1 MIGVSDLKITKNLD
15 NGGNGFVYLAKDA
28 QNKSYAVKVI
38 VGPEKEFLAWREFEI
53 GNGLN
58 HCNLGRCLNIAKD
71 QLYPNPQT
79 GGFTLSTCL
88 VLEYIAGSNL
98 FAHVVV
104 KPFNESVSRFLF
116 S

>member
-1 MIGVSDLKITKNLD
+1 MIGVSDLTITKNLD

-28 QNKSYAVKVI
+28 YDKSYAVKVV
-38 VGPEKEFLAWREFEI
+38 VGPEKKFLAWREFEI
-53 GNGLN
+53 GYGLN
-58 HCNLGRCLNIAKD
+58 HLNLGRCLNIADD

-79 GGFTLSTCL
+79 GFSTLSTCL

-104 KPFNESVSRFLF
+104 KPFNESVSRFLI

>member
-1 MIGVSDLKITKNLD
+1 M
-15 NGGNGFVYLAKDA
+15 AKDTH
-28 QNKSYAVKVI
+28 NKSYAVKVI
-38 VGPEKEFLAWREFEI
+38 MGPEKKFLAKREFRF

-58 HCNLGRCLNIAKD
+58 HLNLGRCLDYATD
-71 QLYPNPQT
+71 QLCPNPKT

-104 KPFNESVSRFLF
+104 KPFNESVSRFLIG
-116 S
+116 